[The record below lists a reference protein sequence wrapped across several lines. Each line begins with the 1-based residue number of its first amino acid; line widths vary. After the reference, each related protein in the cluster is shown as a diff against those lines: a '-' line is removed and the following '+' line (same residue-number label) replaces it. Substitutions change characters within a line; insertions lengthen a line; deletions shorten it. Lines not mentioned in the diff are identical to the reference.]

1 MAKTIRIKGYT
12 IPQLR
17 KGIIAWIG
25 FIVLLAGALL
35 SQFGAFFPTQV
46 TQWIVTGIAFL
57 VAVGVVLTKN
67 ANAIDDAS
75 DGVID
80 GKFTEN

>member
-17 KGIIAWIG
+17 KAIIAWIG
-25 FIVLLAGALL
+25 FITLLATALV
-35 SQFGAFFPTQV
+35 SQFGGFFPTQV
-46 TQWIVTGIAFL
+46 TLWIVTGVTFL
-57 VAVGVVLTKN
+57 VAVGVFLTKN
-67 ANAIDDAS
+67 ALAIDDAS